1 MDDRMIASGLFELQ
15 DEGYRVFQA
24 KLMPNISCDRIIGV
38 RTPDLRSYAK
48 KILAGSGICGIAV
61 ISAIYDQG
69 DIKKAAENLKNETC
83 RILAA
88 EITAEKN
95 N

>member
-1 MDDRMIASGLFELQ
+1 MNNRMITSGLFELQ

-48 KILAGSGICGIAV
+48 KNISNAGSKR
-61 ISAIYDQG
+61 IYT
-69 DIKKAAENLKNETC
+69 K
-83 RILAA
+83 
-88 EITAEKN
+88 TAS
-95 N
+95 